1 MEHWRRVLGMG
12 CAIALAFANAQAA
25 DLPEPPLAAVQAL
38 LRQERLYSGPVNGV
52 EDRETVAAIR
62 RYQILHGLRATGRL
76 EADTLR
82 AMLLPTPS
90 SPGPLS
96 TADQELLRELAQAP
110 LPNAVAER
118 RKPIP
123 PGEPPAL
130 APASKKPDDKAR
142 KSSRSRAS
150 KPRRPGTSR
159 FSAD

>member
-12 CAIALAFANAQAA
+12 CAIGLAFANTRAA

-82 AMLLPTPS
+82 TMLLPAPS
-90 SPGPLS
+90 APGELS
-96 TADQELLRELAQAP
+96 AADQELLRELAQAP
-110 LPNAVAER
+110 LPDAVAER

-123 PGEPPAL
+123 PGEPPAVV
-130 APASKKPDDKAR
+130 PVGKKIDDKVR
-142 KSSRSRAS
+142 KAGRSRAS
-150 KPRRPGTSR
+150 RRASR
-159 FSAD
+159 LSAD